1 MDDFFTFARKYV
13 EKQES
18 TYVFESE
25 LNSTLLANPKMVA
38 SLLTANPEIVKNTV
52 QRLLAA
58 SEKILP
64 QKLFS
69 VEAKG
74 FKEDLVYMQLR
85 RLLVAVIEQD
95 VGETR
100 ALSVKLLLRWGL
112 MRASAEDLLLA
123 AQY

>member
-1 MDDFFTFARKYV
+1 MQYKIAILSSLFFVRHQGGSDAMDDFFTFARKYV

-64 QKLFS
+64 
-69 VEAKG
+69 
-74 FKEDLVYMQLR
+74 
-85 RLLVAVIEQD
+85 
-95 VGETR
+95 
-100 ALSVKLLLRWGL
+100 
-112 MRASAEDLLLA
+112 
-123 AQY
+123 